1 MEKKVKNKDEVPFLM
16 RSRYKIKIIF
26 AKLLWKL
33 ILIVVLIGGSALVYS
48 LTFSIVS
55 GIFIVL
61 LLNQSIQI
69 VTTEINIRSDGVEE
83 IKHGVFISF
92 KKIAITKRV
101 LYLYEADLYIFQFL
115 NRLEPVGFEE
125 TTDILLYI
133 YPFNGQSLRLCN
145 SYTRWDG
152 MERTIYANMKKL
164 GWEFVLESTTQ
175 LLVRTLER
183 KYFKDPLNP
192 DKHL

>member
-48 LTFSIVS
+48 LPFSIVS

-61 LLNQSIQI
+61 LLNQSIQV
-69 VTTEINIRSDGVEE
+69 VTTKINVRSDGVEE
-83 IKHGVFISF
+83 IKHGVFISL
-92 KKIAITKRV
+92 KKIATTKRV
-101 LYLYEADLYIFQFL
+101 LYLYKEGLYIFTFL
-115 NRLEPVGFEE
+115 HRLDTVGFEE
-125 TTDILLYI
+125 TAYILLYI

-152 MERTIYANMKKL
+152 MERAIYANMKKL
-164 GWEFVLESTTQ
+164 GWEFVLESTP
-175 LLVRTLER
+175 LLFMPTYER